1 MLNKGMAVSILAVVL
16 TGCAEAPFTVHVI
29 PQNDAPVQIISIA
42 PYGDNLLG
50 HMVVKNTTDKP
61 VLGFD
66 ISWVIIIP
74 QNCSSDRRGQAIRL
88 LQATQSA
95 YAEQRGTGVL
105 GPGEFWG
112 SRPLKPHE
120 QTEQVATKPTITRES
135 LAKMAKAMSARR
147 IRVQVGIGYV
157 DYAPPEALNGSAFT
171 HVGPDWREP
180 RFEQFP
186 SPDPD
191 DAEQQACAGA

>member
-16 TGCAEAPFTVHVI
+16 TGCAAHPFTVHVI

-74 QNCSSDRRGQAIRL
+74 KNCSSNRSGPIRGY
-88 LQATQSA
+88 QATQSG
-95 YAEQRGTGVL
+95 YAGG
-105 GPGEFWG
+105 
-112 SRPLKPHE
+112 RPLKPHE
-120 QTEQVATKPTITRES
+120 QTGQVIPPWVTLES
-135 LAKMAKAMSARR
+135 LTKTARR
-147 IRVQVGIGYV
+147 IRVQVWIGSV

-171 HVGPDWREP
+171 HIGPDWREEK
-180 RFEQFP
+180 FAGYI
-186 SPDPD
+186 PDAA
-191 DAEQQACAGA
+191 DAEGQACTGA

>member
-1 MLNKGMAVSILAVVL
+1 MLNINMAVSILAVVL
-16 TGCAEAPFTVHVI
+16 TGCAAHPSTVHVI

-42 PYGDNLLG
+42 PHGDNLLG

-61 VLGFD
+61 VLNFN

-74 QNCSSDRRGQAIRL
+74 KDCSSDRRGQAIRL
-88 LQATQSA
+88 LQASQSA
-95 YAEQRGTGVL
+95 YAEQRGTRML

-120 QTEQVATKPTITRES
+120 QTEQITMLPTITRES
-135 LAKMAKAMSARR
+135 LAKMAKADGARR
-147 IRVQVGIGYV
+147 IRVQVWIGSV

-171 HVGPDWREP
+171 HIGPDWREEK
-180 RFEQFP
+180 FAGYI
-186 SPDPD
+186 PDAA
-191 DAEQQACAGA
+191 DAEGQACTGA